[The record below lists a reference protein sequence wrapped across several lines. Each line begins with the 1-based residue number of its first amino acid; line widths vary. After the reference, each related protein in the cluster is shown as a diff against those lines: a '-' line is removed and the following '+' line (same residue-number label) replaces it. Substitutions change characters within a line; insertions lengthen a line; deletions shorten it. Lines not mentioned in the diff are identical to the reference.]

1 MTNSIADIEKASH
14 IVLIAADPYERQPI
28 LNLRI
33 KKAMNSGAQIYII
46 NENETEL
53 DRFAVSKI
61 TIPQNGAGIAAK
73 MLLKHVLNDEIA
85 NFHQYEDIR
94 AKLQSEDEIIRAAGE
109 NFGVEATAQL
119 QHLAE
124 VLVGSKGA
132 IILYDEMATLAPGCT
147 DLAADLQ
154 ALAVLTDNVTRTGSG
169 VGPLVE
175 DANSLGA
182 RDMGLLPDA
191 LPGYEPTVE
200 KGFAYSEMLSSPDIK
215 ALYVMGA
222 NPLRHVEQLPSNLE
236 FLVVQDI
243 LLTETAEQAD
253 VVLPA
258 VTFAEKD
265 GSITNIDHHVQAI
278 RHALRPLPGAKA
290 DWEILIEIAKYLGQK
305 WTYGSPQDVLLEIA
319 ASNPF
324 YSGLTWERLGAQGV
338 RTQEQQGQLELN
350 DAEIAMRKGAAHA

>member
-1 MTNSIADIEKASH
+1 
-14 IVLIAADPYERQPI
+14 
-28 LNLRI
+28 
-33 KKAMNSGAQIYII
+33 
-46 NENETEL
+46 
-53 DRFAVSKI
+53 
-61 TIPQNGAGIAAK
+61 
-73 MLLKHVLNDEIA
+73 MLLKYVLNDEIA
-85 NFHQYEDIR
+85 NSHQYEEMRVKI
-94 AKLQSEDEIIRAAGE
+94 QSEDEVIRAAGE
-109 NFGVEATAQL
+109 NFRVEATAQL

-124 VLVGSKGA
+124 TLVGSKGA

-191 LPGYEPTVE
+191 LPGYETTAE
-200 KGFAYSEMLSSPDIK
+200 KGLAYDELLCSPDIK

-265 GSITNIDHHVQAI
+265 GSMTNIDHHVQAI

-290 DWEILIEIAKYLGQK
+290 DWEILTEIAKYLGQK
-305 WTYGSPQDVLLEIA
+305 WTYSSPRDILLEIA

-324 YSGLTWERLGAQGV
+324 YRGLTWERLGAQGV

-350 DAEIAMRKGAAHA
+350 NADAAMRKGAAHA

>member
-1 MTNSIADIEKASH
+1 MMRLMMVGCVTEAVGNLNSSIVRNAYAHLSFAAMADIEKASH
-14 IVLIAADPYERQPI
+14 IVLIAADPYVRQPI

-33 KKAMNSGAQIYII
+33 KKAMKSGAHIYVI
-46 NENETEL
+46 NESETEL

-73 MLLKHVLNDEIA
+73 MLLKHMLNDEIA
-85 NFHQYEDIR
+85 NSHQYEEMR
-94 AKLQSEDEIIRAAGE
+94 AKIQGEDEAIHVAEE
-109 NFGVEATAQL
+109 NFGVQATTQL

-124 VLVGSKGA
+124 TLAGSKGA

-147 DLAADLQ
+147 DLAVDLQ

-191 LPGYEPTVE
+191 LPGYDPIAE
-200 KGFAYSEMLSSPDIK
+200 KGLAYDEMLSSPDIK

-222 NPLRHVEQLPSNLE
+222 NPSRHVKQLPSNLE
-236 FLVVQDI
+236 FLLVQDI
-243 LLTETAEQAD
+243 ILTETAEQAD

-258 VTFAEKD
+258 
-265 GSITNIDHHVQAI
+265 
-278 RHALRPLPGAKA
+278 
-290 DWEILIEIAKYLGQK
+290 
-305 WTYGSPQDVLLEIA
+305 
-319 ASNPF
+319 
-324 YSGLTWERLGAQGV
+324 
-338 RTQEQQGQLELN
+338 
-350 DAEIAMRKGAAHA
+350 

>member
-1 MTNSIADIEKASH
+1 MTKI
-14 IVLIAADPYERQPI
+14 Q
-28 LNLRI
+28 
-33 KKAMNSGAQIYII
+33 G
-46 NENETEL
+46 ENE
-53 DRFAVSKI
+53 A
-61 TIPQNGAGIAAK
+61 
-73 MLLKHVLNDEIA
+73 
-85 NFHQYEDIR
+85 
-94 AKLQSEDEIIRAAGE
+94 IRAAE
-109 NFGVEATAQL
+109 EIFGIEATTQL

-124 VLVGSKGA
+124 TLSGSKGA

-147 DLAADLQ
+147 DLAVDLQ
-154 ALAVLTDNVTRTGSG
+154 ALAVLTDNVTCTGSG

-191 LPGYEPTVE
+191 LPGYDPIAE
-200 KGFAYSEMLSSPDIK
+200 KGLAYDEMLSSPDIK

-243 LLTETAEQAD
+243 LLTETAGQAD

-265 GSITNIDHHVQAI
+265 GSMTNIDHHVQAI
-278 RHALRPLPGAKA
+278 RHALRPLPGARP
-290 DWEILIEIAKYLGQK
+290 DWEILLEIAKYLGQK
-305 WTYGSPQDVLLEIA
+305 WTYRSPQDVLLEIA

-324 YSGLTWERLGAQGV
+324 YRGLTWERLGAQGV

-350 DAEIAMRKGAAHA
+350 DTSVAMRKGAAHA